1 MIDSNLISLTNIKES
16 FQLLEIYSN
25 KVFHNLYSFFYIINQ
40 HQINSIILEF
50 IFKVLNFLQFIFI
63 IITWMPQRKLYIK
76 HFISFKKKIYSFM
89 ILLQI
94 KLNIL

>member
-63 IITWMPQRKLYIK
+63 IITWMPQRKLVN
-76 HFISFKKKIYSFM
+76 ISFFNLFGYVFI
-89 ILLQI
+89 IICRL
-94 KLNIL
+94 